1 MSKIIEIK
9 VEDKVAS
16 LVDRS
21 QFVVCGN
28 TDYEIH
34 FQFSEEWS
42 DEFVKT
48 ALFVFGEDVVE
59 KVFTGNVC
67 EGVEIVNASLC
78 RIGVYAGNIKTTTP
92 ACLDCRKSITDAA
105 GGKVH
110 TDPSE
115 DIYNQII
122 EVVNQ
127 GFAKIED
134 FEEDIDGLLADVDG
148 LKRNVTTQGGRID
161 GLQMDVLDIYGQLVG
176 IGDSVAQN
184 TQGIKDINQTI
195 GWMSSDIGSN
205 SYAIGQNSQ
214 KISQNTKD
222 IAEQTKRNDITDI
235 RLANLE
241 HHINPDYFYTDE
253 SVAYQKLVP
262 ADAAPYAQLNSVGGM
277 TYKSKNLLPFPYVE
291 TTKTMAGITFTVQ
304 EDGSMKVSGTSTG
317 FASFTLANPENV
329 KLQHGQTYKFTGM
342 VSDVIAI
349 LAYDDSDGAR
359 QYFVGKA
366 SNSLI
371 WNEEYKLVQIYIQ
384 IYEGKTVNET
394 VYPMLNI
401 GTTALPYEPYYE
413 GLRDAKVTAI
423 RKHGANLFNQVALDG
438 RSNAYS
444 VDSNGVTLLKS
455 DAAATTTVEPFAT
468 LDAGDYTIYSTLP
481 DVCRFSLYGYNG
493 ELIKASSKGKMAF
506 TLTMTTPV
514 RVKILA
520 ASGVSYPVF
529 VGNIACVRGTT
540 ALPYSPYHA
549 PAELALPTAIT
560 SLDGWG
566 KGIEGYANTYDFENG
581 TYTKYTNDGETLL
594 QEPIITKVSTGFD
607 PLIRV
612 EGGGSLEFV
621 NEYSYDAPS
630 SITYLLQEGS
640 V

>member
-1 MSKIIEIK
+1 MNKIIEIK

-34 FQFSEEWS
+34 FEFSEEWS

-92 ACLDCRKSITDAA
+92 ACLNCRKSITDAA

-148 LKRNVTTQGGRID
+148 LKRNVTTQGNSINN
-161 GLQMDVLDIYGQLVG
+161 LQMDVSDINAQLGG
-176 IGDSVAQN
+176 IRDDISQN
-184 TQGIKDINQTI
+184 SQGIKDINQII
-195 GWMSSDIGSN
+195 GWMSGDIGAN
-205 SYAIGQNSQ
+205 SFAIGQNSQ

-241 HHINPDYFYTDE
+241 HHINLDYFYTDE
-253 SVAYQKLVP
+253 SVAYQKVVP
-262 ADAAPYAQLNSVGGM
+262 ANAAPYAQLNSVGGM
-277 TYKSKNLLPFPYVE
+277 TYKSKNLVDIPNMGDDTIMPVTISVNFTSNIYISAEIDEQP
-291 TTKTMAGITFTVQ
+291 TTNAWIIQLVHRSGAQQYLYPSHLTRAGGNKYTITADDPITSLTYRKNSAT
-304 EDGSMKVSGTSTG
+304 DGKYS
-317 FASFTLANPENV
+317 
-329 KLQHGQTYKFTGM
+329 KFM
-342 VSDVIAI
+342 VSYGDT
-349 LAYDDSDGAR
+349 R
-359 QYFVGKA
+359 
-366 SNSLI
+366 
-371 WNEEYKLVQIYIQ
+371 
-384 IYEGKTVNET
+384 T
-394 VYPMLNI
+394 
-401 GTTALPYEPYYE
+401 PYEPYYD
-413 GLRDAKVTAI
+413 GLRDTKVTA
-423 RKHGANLFNQVALDG
+423 
-438 RSNAYS
+438 
-444 VDSNGVTLLKS
+444 
-455 DAAATTTVEPFAT
+455 
-468 LDAGDYTIYSTLP
+468 
-481 DVCRFSLYGYNG
+481 
-493 ELIKASSKGKMAF
+493 
-506 TLTMTTPV
+506 V
-514 RVKILA
+514 RVLGA
-520 ASGVSYPVF
+520 DGTERARRELPAS
-529 VGNIACVRGTT
+529 
-540 ALPYSPYHA
+540 
-549 PAELALPTAIT
+549 IT

-566 KGIEGYANTYDFENG
+566 KGIEGYPNTYDFESG
-581 TYTKYTNDGETLL
+581 IYTKYTDDGESLL
-594 QEPIITKVSTGFD
+594 ETPITENIPVAFD
-607 PLIRV
+607 NIIAV

-621 NEYSYDAPS
+621 NEYSKPAPS

>member
-34 FQFSEEWS
+34 FEFSEEWS

-59 KVFTGNVC
+59 QVFTGNVC

-105 GGKVH
+105 GGKAH
-110 TDPSE
+110 KDPSE

-134 FEEDIDGLLADVDG
+134 FEEDIDGLGNSINNLQIDVSDVFAQLDG
-148 LKRNVTTQGGRID
+148 VRD
-161 GLQMDVLDIYGQLVG
+161 DI
-176 IGDSVAQN
+176 SQN
-184 TQGIKDINQTI
+184 SQGISSLNQVI
-195 GWMSSDIGSN
+195 GWMSGDIGAN
-205 SYAIGQNSQ
+205 SSAISQNSQ

-277 TYKSKNLLPFPYVE
+277 TYKSKNLVHIPDIQKGVGDNNIIDVNLTDKIYVSAE
-291 TTKTMAGITFTVQ
+291 VCATTSSNIWRLELTQLNGEKWYVMDKQLQDGGVYFNKITA
-304 EDGSMKVSGTSTG
+304 D
-317 FASFTLANPENV
+317 NPV
-329 KLQHGQTYKFTGM
+329 ISIKYRDTYIT
-342 VSDVIAI
+342 
-349 LAYDDSDGAR
+349 
-359 QYFVGKA
+359 
-366 SNSLI
+366 
-371 WNEEYKLVQIYIQ
+371 
-384 IYEGKTVNET
+384 EGKYSKFMITYGMTRV
-394 VYPMLNI
+394 
-401 GTTALPYEPYYE
+401 PYEPYYE
-413 GLRDAKVTAI
+413 DLRDAKVTAI
-423 RKHGANLFNQVALDG
+423 RNHGANLTDG
-438 RSNAYS
+438 ITIDPSVMINKEVYRELPLILGQGTYTISFSSSVYWQSRSTNITKVTGAETSNAF
-444 VDSNGVTLLKS
+444 VFTVNDNAPAFVRFR
-455 DAAATTTVEPFAT
+455 DATSSSTPW
-468 LDAGDYTIYSTLP
+468 DYST
-481 DVCRFSLYGYNG
+481 
-493 ELIKASSKGKMAF
+493 
-506 TLTMTTPV
+506 
-514 RVKILA
+514 KIM
-520 ASGVSYPVF
+520 V
-529 VGNIACVRGTT
+529 NRGDN
-540 ALPYSPYHA
+540 ALPYSPYYEQTI
-549 PAELALPTAIT
+549 PLPTEIT

-566 KGIEGYANTYDFENG
+566 KGIEGYPNTYDFESG
-581 TYTKYTNDGETLL
+581 TYTKYTDDGETLL
-594 QEPIITKVSTGFD
+594 ETPIIVGIPTTFD
-607 PLIRV
+607 NIIAV

-621 NEYSYDAPS
+621 NEYGYDAPS